1 MAECDEIGNS
11 NMSGLPVNDA
21 QSELAKQAW
30 QEFNKQQYDNCINIL
45 NKLLV
50 NRSKDSK
57 VIHNKAVAEFYQSKF
72 TKIAEFKQN
81 LATVCHLE
89 HINLDNLNSLDDVEH
104 SAVLYNQAVVLYHHR
119 QYKAALSI
127 MDKLFNFVEPIE
139 ENLTRKCLFLLVEL
153 YLQTHQPEK
162 AMGMV
167 SYVERMLYR
176 GTKRNTSPSGDKGD
190 KNESQDS
197 SATNEIGN
205 KEQYRPSISLYKTR
219 CLIMMK
225 SLKACKREIKVLMS
239 NQLTVNNNPSVVYL
253 KSNFEYLRGSSRK
266 VLKMLAT
273 VPQTTVISES
283 GHCLPVMYYNNLG
296 CIHFNTRKHHLGA
309 FYFRKAVSENESA
322 VKNLKKSCD
331 DPAKCGA
338 PLQTIGLSRHHEL
351 LYNMGVQLLHCRM
364 PQAAFDCLIQAVQ
377 VYQINP
383 RLWLRLAECCIMNFR
398 ESNEDDKKLKK
409 RMDVIQGSV
418 ASGVHRKL
426 ILGSTTKHV
435 TPSHNPAIP
444 APSLE
449 FAALCLRNALLLL
462 PEHPHQTEVSEE
474 NTETS
479 KSEIF
484 LVPAPPSNPMRAAEV
499 SNLRCSIL
507 TASAY
512 VSLCLNDH
520 LIALNYANSLLSQTR
535 LSGAQR
541 YLAHLYASEALVHLD
556 RIPDAIQHLNPE
568 FSVDVSVYS
577 QEQKSDQDKND
588 KMDKNDR
595 DLADT
600 TETKGALLSW
610 TPAKPQKAQAVLLY
624 NLATTLAIR
633 GEYSKALKHL
643 GESSKLICQPF
654 PAQMYC
660 LKLYL
665 DLIEGRRATAQYII
679 KESFGHVTPN
689 RVDLLM
695 MNKKSL
701 SSDQLLP

>member
-1 MAECDEIGNS
+1 MAECDELSNS

-50 NRSKDSK
+50 NRSTDSK

-72 TKIAEFKQN
+72 TKVSEFKQS
-81 LATVCHLE
+81 LATVCQLE
-89 HINLDNLNSLDDVEH
+89 HINIDSLSNLDDVDH

-127 MDKLFNFVEPIE
+127 MDKLFHYVEPLE

-162 AMGMV
+162 AMGML
-167 SYVERMLYR
+167 SYIEKLLLHV
-176 GTKRNTSPSGDKGD
+176 TKCNNSPSGDKVD
-190 KNESQDS
+190 KNESLDS
-197 SATNEIGN
+197 SVASELGTSEL
-205 KEQYRPSISLYKTR
+205 YRPKISLYKTR

-239 NQLTVNNNPSVVYL
+239 SQATNPSVVYL

-266 VLKMLAT
+266 VIKMLGT
-273 VPQTTVISES
+273 VPQNTVISES
-283 GHCLPVMYYNNLG
+283 GNCLPVMYYNNLG

-309 FYFRKAVSENESA
+309 FYFRKAVAENESA

-338 PLQTIGLSRHHEL
+338 PLQTVGMSRHHEL
-351 LYNMGVQLLHCRM
+351 LYNMGVQLLHCGM

-383 RLWLRLAECCIMNFR
+383 RLWLRLAECCIMNYR
-398 ESNEDDKKLKK
+398 ESNEDDKKLKR
-409 RMDVIQGSV
+409 RMEVIQGSV

-435 TPSHNPAIP
+435 APSHNPAIP

-462 PEHPHQTEVSEE
+462 PEHPHQSEVNEE
-474 NTETS
+474 HAEAN
-479 KSEIF
+479 KSDIF

-520 LIALNYANSLLSQTR
+520 LIALNYTNSLLSQPR

-556 RIPDAIQHLNPE
+556 RIADAIQHLNPE
-568 FSVDVSVYS
+568 YSKDVSVCS

-588 KMDKNDR
+588 KVDKSDR

-600 TETKGALLSW
+600 TETKGALVPW
-610 TPAKPQKAQAVLLY
+610 MPAKPQKAQAVLLY
-624 NLATTLAIR
+624 NLAATLAIS

-643 GESSKLICQPF
+643 GESSQLICQPF

-689 RVDLLM
+689 RVDMSM

-701 SSDQLLP
+701 ASDQLLP